1 MAFGFPARFAR
12 SHSYRLGEAELLE
25 VAKAA
30 LTNLDWPYEVRSG
43 TEVRARPAR
52 DARSWGEE
60 MRVAILPGGVMR
72 AESRC
77 AGVRFQIFDF
87 GKNRSNVDAFFARVD
102 ALIGL

>member
-12 SHSYRLGEAELLE
+12 NRSYRLGEAELLE
-25 VAKAA
+25 LAKAA
-30 LTNLDWPYEVRSG
+30 LANLDWPYEVLSG

-60 MRVAILPGGVMR
+60 LRITVLPDAVIR

-87 GKNRSNVDAFFARVD
+87 GKNRSNIETFFARVD
-102 ALIGL
+102 GLIGL